1 MQRDKTK
8 ADSVHKE
15 TLIVH
20 PTTAEQSGILKAVIK
35 ALKIKFE
42 VATAEKSYDQDFVA
56 KIQKSREDYQ
66 SGKGTPMT
74 IEELNKL
81 WK

>member
-1 MQRDKTK
+1 MNKE
-8 ADSVHKE
+8 E

-20 PTTAEQSGILKAVIK
+20 PVTAEQAHILKAVIK

-42 VATAEKSYDQDFVA
+42 VASADKMYNTDFVD
-56 KIQKSREDYQ
+56 KIQKSREDYKA
-66 SGKGTPMT
+66 GKGTVVS

>member
-1 MQRDKTK
+1 M
-8 ADSVHKE
+8 HKE

-20 PTTAEQSGILKAVIK
+20 PATAEQSGILKAVIK

-42 VATAEKSYDQDFVA
+42 MATADKSYNPDFVA
-56 KIQKSREDYQ
+56 KIQKSREDYDA
-66 SGKGTPMT
+66 GKGTPMT

>member
-1 MQRDKTK
+1 MLIE
-8 ADSVHKE
+8 E

-20 PTTAEQSGILKAVIK
+20 PVTAEQSSILKAVIK

-42 VATAEKSYDQDFVA
+42 VTSAQKSYNPDFVA
-56 KIQKSREDYQ
+56 KIQKSREDYKA
-66 SGKGTPMT
+66 GKGTEVT